1 MLLMTFDEAA
11 FLVDGEIEGAGDVA
25 DPATAEPLLGLAE
38 ESPDNFAMVDG
49 GEIPEM
55 AKTRAA
61 ISLQPVDLG
70 GDPAHRP
77 AIVEGEPQG
86 GLGMGEIGIA
96 APVELLEPLEIE
108 RGGIARIRG
117 KARAAA

>member
-1 MLLMTFDEAA
+1 
-11 FLVDGEIEGAGDVA
+11 
-25 DPATAEPLLGLAE
+25 
-38 ESPDNFAMVDG
+38 MVDG

-108 RGGIARIRG
+108 RGGIARNPAV
-117 KARAAA
+117 KLARQPDELFQRSAAIDRPDLNRMWQGVLR